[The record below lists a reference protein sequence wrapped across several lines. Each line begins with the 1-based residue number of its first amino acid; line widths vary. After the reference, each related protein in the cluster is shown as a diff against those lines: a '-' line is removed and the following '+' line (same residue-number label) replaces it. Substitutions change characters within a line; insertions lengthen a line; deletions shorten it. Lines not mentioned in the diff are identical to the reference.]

1 MRKFLTQRIFHR
13 IYFQSFLQNAKLI
26 AFIYGIFSGFERGLL
41 YAIFMILNDYRQNI
55 RFVHYFLFFLECSLL
70 FVISCSEN
78 TNSKSFVC
86 VNRTDLGGKAERPL
100 TGDALS

>member
-41 YAIFMILNDYRQNI
+41 YAEQYG
-55 RFVHYFLFFLECSLL
+55 LL
-70 FVISCSEN
+70 ISS
-78 TNSKSFVC
+78 SGADQQKQ
-86 VNRTDLGGKAERPL
+86 
-100 TGDALS
+100 

>member
-41 YAIFMILNDYRQNI
+41 YAAVGWKNAQSVRT
-55 RFVHYFLFFLECSLL
+55 FLLL
-70 FVISCSEN
+70 L
-78 TNSKSFVC
+78 
-86 VNRTDLGGKAERPL
+86 RTLPF
-100 TGDALS
+100 S

>member
-41 YAIFMILNDYRQNI
+41 YAITREGAVRTKKGTYKYYKNNQTLVRSELTRVSKWTGLWNDDTKGMWDGI
-55 RFVHYFLFFLECSLL
+55 GV
-70 FVISCSEN
+70 EN
-78 TNSKSFVC
+78 
-86 VNRTDLGGKAERPL
+86 
-100 TGDALS
+100 AL